1 MLLTRCGVSQTTWT
15 AAFAAVFGLRAC
27 PVCWFRGL
35 TETIFGEESAK
46 ARRLRQPARRV
57 RYPLLPRELSYFLA
71 VESYDVAI
79 IGGGPAGS
87 TAATLLSKA
96 GRRVIVLERDKF
108 PRFHIGESLLP
119 FSMQTFTRLGLQEKL
134 RAGFLE
140 KFGGE
145 IAEAGG
151 EKAAKFYFKDGFG
164 SRTDRSYQV
173 TRSKFDKMLLDHA
186 AESGAEVREETLVE
200 NVDFDRDGAMLSLR
214 RDARSRVLGRA
225 KARLSEN
232 IRARYVVDASGRNS
246 VIGNKFKLK
255 KSYQHLQKLSL
266 FAHYE
271 GLEREEGIDATL
283 TRMVRTLQSWF
294 WVIPLENDRTSIG
307 VVLEAADFKSSGLS
321 AEEFFERAIAEQPL
335 VRNRI
340 GAGRRVSQVYTAAD
354 FSYRS
359 ERLTGDRWLLAG
371 DAAGFIDPV
380 FSSGV
385 FLAVLAG
392 EQAADVL
399 HEVLDHPK
407 RARRLFRHYER
418 LVNRAMD
425 VYLRFVE
432 SWYAGK
438 EFIEVFLTPTE
449 LFQIPPAVNAV
460 LGGNI
465 GNRFAIRWRMELFYL
480 IVRLQRRWTLC
491 PRLSLMPKSDGQTA
505 PLKPASI

>member
-1 MLLTRCGVSQTTWT
+1 MV
-15 AAFAAVFGLRAC
+15 
-27 PVCWFRGL
+27 
-35 TETIFGEESAK
+35 K
-46 ARRLRQPARRV
+46 N
-57 RYPLLPRELSYFLA
+57 
-71 VESYDVAI
+71 YDVAI

-96 GRRVIVLERDKF
+96 GRRVIVLEREKF

-134 RAGFLE
+134 RAHFVE

-151 EKAAKFYFKDGFG
+151 EKAAKFYFKDGFA

-173 TRSKFDKMLLDHA
+173 TRSKFDKMMLDHA
-186 AESGAEVREETLVE
+186 GESGAEICEETS
-200 NVDFDRDGAMLSLR
+200 VDDVTFDDDGVTLRIRDLEQAGAGDPGYKKIGRELS
-214 RDARSRVLGRA
+214 A
-225 KARLSEN
+225 KFL
-232 IRARYVVDASGRNS
+232 IDASGRNS

-255 KSYQHLQKLSL
+255 RSYQHLQKLSL

-271 GLEREEGIDATL
+271 GLEREAGIDATL
-283 TRMVRTLQSWF
+283 TRMVRTLDSWF

-307 VVLEAADFKSSGLS
+307 IVLEAADFKKSGLS

-340 GAGRRVSQVYTAAD
+340 GDGRRVSQVYTAAD

-359 ERLTGDRWLLAG
+359 EKLTGDRWLLAG

-438 EFIEVFLTPTE
+438 EFIEVFLTPTD
-449 LFQIPPAVNAV
+449 LLQIPPAVNAV
-460 LGGNI
+460 LGGNVS
-465 GNRFAIRWRMELFYL
+465 NRFAIRWRMELFYL
-480 IVRLQRRWTLC
+480 IVRLQRKWTLC
-491 PRLSLMPKSDGQTA
+491 PRLSLVPKTNSEA
-505 PLKPASI
+505 AALKPAST

>member
-1 MLLTRCGVSQTTWT
+1 M
-15 AAFAAVFGLRAC
+15 
-27 PVCWFRGL
+27 
-35 TETIFGEESAK
+35 
-46 ARRLRQPARRV
+46 
-57 RYPLLPRELSYFLA
+57 
-71 VESYDVAI
+71 VEDYDVAI

-96 GRRVIVLERDKF
+96 GRRVVVLEREKF

-134 RAGFLE
+134 RAHFVE

-151 EKAAKFYFKDGFG
+151 EKAAKFYFKDGFA

-186 AESGAEVREETLVE
+186 GESGAEICEETF
-200 NVDFDRDGAMLSLR
+200 VDDLSFDDGAVTLFLR
-214 RDARSRVLGRA
+214 RDALPRVRGRSEARRSETMRA
-225 KARLSEN
+225 K
-232 IRARYVVDASGRNS
+232 YVIDASGRNS

-271 GLEREEGIDATL
+271 GLEREAGIDGTL
-283 TRMVRTLQSWF
+283 TRMVRTLDSWF
-294 WVIPLENDRTSIG
+294 WVIPLENNRTSIG
-307 VVLEAADFKSSGLS
+307 IVLEAADFKKSGLS

-340 GAGRRVSQVYTAAD
+340 GDGRRVSQVYTAAD

-359 ERLTGDRWLLAG
+359 QKLVGDRWLLAG

-432 SWYAGK
+432 AWYAGK
-438 EFIEVFLTPTE
+438 EFIEVFLTPTQ

-480 IVRLQRRWTLC
+480 IVRLQRKWTLC
-491 PRLSLMPKSDGQTA
+491 QRLSLVPKNESDSAAVNAA
-505 PLKPASI
+505 PI

>member
-1 MLLTRCGVSQTTWT
+1 V
-15 AAFAAVFGLRAC
+15 V
-27 PVCWFRGL
+27 
-35 TETIFGEESAK
+35 K
-46 ARRLRQPARRV
+46 N
-57 RYPLLPRELSYFLA
+57 
-71 VESYDVAI
+71 YDVAI

-96 GRRVIVLERDKF
+96 GRRVIVLEREKF

-134 RAGFLE
+134 RAHFVE

-151 EKAAKFYFKDGFG
+151 EKAAKFYFKDGFA

-173 TRSKFDKMLLDHA
+173 TRSKFDKMMLDHA
-186 AESGAEVREETLVE
+186 GESGAEICEETS
-200 NVDFDRDGAMLSLR
+200 VDDVTFDDDGVTLRIRDLERAGAGDPSYKKIGRELS
-214 RDARSRVLGRA
+214 A
-225 KARLSEN
+225 KFL
-232 IRARYVVDASGRNS
+232 IDASGRNS
-246 VIGNKFKLK
+246 VVGNKFKLK
-255 KSYQHLQKLSL
+255 RSYQHLQKLSL

-271 GLEREEGIDATL
+271 GLEREAGIDATL
-283 TRMVRTLQSWF
+283 TRMVRTLDSWF

-307 VVLEAADFKSSGLS
+307 IVLEAADFKKSGLS

-340 GAGRRVSQVYTAAD
+340 GDGRRVSQVYTAAD

-359 ERLTGDRWLLAG
+359 EKLTGDRWLLAG

-438 EFIEVFLTPTE
+438 EFIEVFLTPTD
-449 LFQIPPAVNAV
+449 LLQIPPAVNAV
-460 LGGNI
+460 LGGNVS
-465 GNRFAIRWRMELFYL
+465 NRFAIRWRMELFYL
-480 IVRLQRRWTLC
+480 IVRLQRKWTLC
-491 PRLSLMPKSDGQTA
+491 PRLSLVPKTNSEA
-505 PLKPASI
+505 AALKPAST

>member
-1 MLLTRCGVSQTTWT
+1 M
-15 AAFAAVFGLRAC
+15 
-27 PVCWFRGL
+27 
-35 TETIFGEESAK
+35 K
-46 ARRLRQPARRV
+46 N
-57 RYPLLPRELSYFLA
+57 
-71 VESYDVAI
+71 YDVAI

-87 TAATLLSKA
+87 TAAILLSKA
-96 GRRVIVLERDKF
+96 GRRVIVFEREKF

-134 RAGFLE
+134 RANFVE

-151 EKAAKFYFKDGFG
+151 EKAAKFYFKDGFA

-173 TRSKFDKMLLDHA
+173 TRSKFDKLLLDHA
-186 AESGAEVREETLVE
+186 AESGAEVCEETLVDDVTF
-200 NVDFDRDGAMLSLR
+200 NQDGVTLLIQPSETIN
-214 RDARSRVLGRA
+214 A
-225 KARLSEN
+225 KYL
-232 IRARYVVDASGRNS
+232 IDASGRNS

-255 KSYQHLQKLSL
+255 KNYQHLQKLSL

-271 GLEREEGIDATL
+271 GLKRETGIDGTL
-283 TRMVRTLQSWF
+283 TRMVRSLDSWF

-307 VVLEAADFKSSGLS
+307 VVLEAADFKKAGLS
-321 AEEFFERAIAEQPL
+321 AERFFERAIAEQPL

-340 GAGRRVSQVYTAAD
+340 GQGRRVSQVYTAAD

-359 ERLTGDRWLLAG
+359 EKLTGERWLLAG

-399 HEVLDHPK
+399 DEVLDHPK
-407 RARRLFRHYER
+407 RTRRLFRHYER

-432 SWYAGK
+432 SWYSGK

-460 LGGNI
+460 LGGNV

-480 IVRLQRRWTLC
+480 IVRMQRKWTLC
-491 PRLSLMPKSDGQTA
+491 PRLSLVPKTSGEA
-505 PLKPASI
+505 AALKPASI

>member
-1 MLLTRCGVSQTTWT
+1 M
-15 AAFAAVFGLRAC
+15 
-27 PVCWFRGL
+27 
-35 TETIFGEESAK
+35 EK
-46 ARRLRQPARRV
+46 
-57 RYPLLPRELSYFLA
+57 
-71 VESYDVAI
+71 YDVAI

-87 TAATLLSKA
+87 TAATLLGKA
-96 GRRVIVLERDKF
+96 GRRVIVLEREKF

-134 RAGFLE
+134 RAHFVE

-151 EKAAKFYFKDGFG
+151 EKAAKFYFKDGFA

-186 AESGAEVREETLVE
+186 GESGAEICEETS
-200 NVDFDRDGAMLSLR
+200 VDEVTFDDDGVTLR
-214 RDARSRVLGRA
+214 VCGPEPAGVTDPRYKKIRRELRA
-225 KARLSEN
+225 K
-232 IRARYVVDASGRNS
+232 YVIDASGRNS

-271 GLEREEGIDATL
+271 GVEREAGIDGTL
-283 TRMVRTLQSWF
+283 TRMVRTLGSWF
-294 WVIPLENDRTSIG
+294 WVIPLEDDRTSIG
-307 VVLEAADFKSSGLS
+307 VVLEAADFKKSGLS

-335 VRNRI
+335 MRNRI
-340 GAGRRVSQVYTAAD
+340 GDGRRVSQVYTAAD

-359 ERLTGDRWLLAG
+359 EKLTGNCWLLAG

-438 EFIEVFLTPTE
+438 EFIEVFLTPTQ

-460 LGGNI
+460 LGGNL

-480 IVRLQRRWTLC
+480 IVRLQKKWTLC
-491 PRLSLMPKSDGQTA
+491 QRLSCVPKTKGEEAT
-505 PLKPASI
+505 LKPASI

>member
-1 MLLTRCGVSQTTWT
+1 
-15 AAFAAVFGLRAC
+15 
-27 PVCWFRGL
+27 
-35 TETIFGEESAK
+35 
-46 ARRLRQPARRV
+46 
-57 RYPLLPRELSYFLA
+57 LLPRELGYFLA
-71 VESYDVAI
+71 VENYDVAI

-96 GRRVIVLERDKF
+96 GRRVVVLERDKF

-186 AESGAEVREETLVE
+186 AESGAEVREETAVE
-200 NVDFDRDGAMLSLR
+200 NVDFDRDGAMLYLR
-214 RDARSRVLGRA
+214 GNAPPRVIGGAKVRA
-225 KARLSEN
+225 SETV
-232 IRARYVVDASGRNS
+232 RARYVVDASGRNS
-246 VIGNKFKLK
+246 VIANKFKLK

-294 WVIPLENDRTSIG
+294 WIIPLENDRTSIG
-307 VVLEAADFKSSGLS
+307 IVVEAADFKNSGLS

-340 GAGRRVSQVYTAAD
+340 GAGQRVSQVYTAAD

-359 ERLTGDRWLLAG
+359 ERLSGDRWLLAG

-399 HEVLDHPK
+399 HEVLAHPK
-407 RARRLFRHYER
+407 RGRRLFHHYER

-465 GNRFAIRWRMELFYL
+465 GNRFAIRWRMEIFYL

-491 PRLSLMPKSDGQTA
+491 PRLSLMPKSNGRTA

>member
-1 MLLTRCGVSQTTWT
+1 V
-15 AAFAAVFGLRAC
+15 V
-27 PVCWFRGL
+27 
-35 TETIFGEESAK
+35 K
-46 ARRLRQPARRV
+46 N
-57 RYPLLPRELSYFLA
+57 
-71 VESYDVAI
+71 YDVAI

-96 GRRVIVLERDKF
+96 GRRVIVLEREKF

-134 RAGFLE
+134 RAHFVE

-151 EKAAKFYFKDGFG
+151 EKAAKFYFKDGFA

-173 TRSKFDKMLLDHA
+173 TRSKFDKMMLDHA
-186 AESGAEVREETLVE
+186 GESGAEICEETS
-200 NVDFDRDGAMLSLR
+200 VDDVTFDDEGVTLRIRDLERAGAA
-214 RDARSRVLGRA
+214 DLGYKKIGRELRA
-225 KARLSEN
+225 KFL
-232 IRARYVVDASGRNS
+232 IDASGRNS

-255 KSYQHLQKLSL
+255 RSYQHLQKLSL

-271 GLEREEGIDATL
+271 GLEREAGIDATL
-283 TRMVRTLQSWF
+283 TRMVRTLDSWF

-307 VVLEAADFKSSGLS
+307 IVLEAADFKKSGLS

-340 GAGRRVSQVYTAAD
+340 GDGRRVSQVYTAAD

-359 ERLTGDRWLLAG
+359 KKLTGDRWLLAG

-399 HEVLDHPK
+399 HEVLDCPK

-438 EFIEVFLTPTE
+438 EFIEVFLTPTD
-449 LFQIPPAVNAV
+449 LLQIPPAVNAV
-460 LGGNI
+460 LGGNVS
-465 GNRFAIRWRMELFYL
+465 NRFAIRWRMELFYL
-480 IVRLQRRWTLC
+480 IVRLQRKWTLC
-491 PRLSLMPKSDGQTA
+491 PRLSLVPKTNSEA
-505 PLKPASI
+505 AALKSASI

>member
-1 MLLTRCGVSQTTWT
+1 
-15 AAFAAVFGLRAC
+15 
-27 PVCWFRGL
+27 
-35 TETIFGEESAK
+35 
-46 ARRLRQPARRV
+46 
-57 RYPLLPRELSYFLA
+57 
-71 VESYDVAI
+71 VENYDVAI

-96 GRRVIVLERDKF
+96 GRRVIVLEREKF

-134 RAGFLE
+134 RAHFVE

-151 EKAAKFYFKDGFG
+151 EKAAKFYFKDGFR

-186 AESGAEVREETLVE
+186 GESGAEICEETC
-200 NVDFDRDGAMLSLR
+200 VDDVAFDDDGVTLFLR
-214 RDARSRVLGRA
+214 P
-225 KARLSEN
+225 SEN
-232 IRARYVVDASGRNS
+232 IRAKYLIDASGRNS

-255 KSYQHLQKLSL
+255 KNYQHLQKLSL

-271 GLEREEGIDATL
+271 GLERETGIDGTL
-283 TRMVRTLQSWF
+283 TRMVRTLDSWF
-294 WVIPLENDRTSIG
+294 WVIPLENNRTSIG
-307 VVLEAADFKSSGLS
+307 IVLEAADFKKSGLS
-321 AEEFFERAIAEQPL
+321 AEQFFERAIAEQPL

-340 GAGRRVSQVYTAAD
+340 GDGRRISQVYTAAD

-359 ERLTGDRWLLAG
+359 QKLTGDRWLLAG

-418 LVNRAMD
+418 LINRAMD

-438 EFIEVFLTPTE
+438 EFVEVFLTPTQ

-460 LGGNI
+460 LAGNI

-480 IVRLQRRWTLC
+480 IVRLQRKWTLC
-491 PRLSLMPKSDGQTA
+491 PRLSLVPKTDGEA
-505 PLKPASI
+505 AALKPASI

>member
-1 MLLTRCGVSQTTWT
+1 M
-15 AAFAAVFGLRAC
+15 
-27 PVCWFRGL
+27 
-35 TETIFGEESAK
+35 EKYE
-46 ARRLRQPARRV
+46 
-57 RYPLLPRELSYFLA
+57 
-71 VESYDVAI
+71 VAI

-87 TAATLLSKA
+87 TAATLLGKA
-96 GRRVIVLERDKF
+96 GRRVIVLEREKF

-134 RAGFLE
+134 RAHFVE

-145 IAEAGG
+145 IADAGG
-151 EKAAKFYFKDGFG
+151 EKAAKFYFKDGFA

-186 AESGAEVREETLVE
+186 GESGAEICEETS
-200 NVDFDRDGAMLSLR
+200 VDDVTFDDDGVTLR
-214 RDARSRVLGRA
+214 IRGPESNGVSDSGYKKVGRELRA
-225 KARLSEN
+225 KYL
-232 IRARYVVDASGRNS
+232 IDASGRNS

-271 GLEREEGIDATL
+271 GVERESGIDGTL
-283 TRMVRTLQSWF
+283 TRMVRTLDSWF

-307 VVLEAADFKSSGLS
+307 VVLDSADFKKSGLS
-321 AEEFFERAIAEQPL
+321 AENFFERAIAEQPL
-335 VRNRI
+335 MRNRI
-340 GAGRRVSQVYTAAD
+340 GDGRRVSQVYTAAD

-359 ERLTGDRWLLAG
+359 ERLTGNRWLLAG

-407 RARRLFRHYER
+407 RTRRLFRHYEG

-438 EFIEVFLTPTE
+438 EFIEVFLTPTQ

-460 LGGNI
+460 LGGNV
-465 GNRFAIRWRMELFYL
+465 GNRFAIRWRMEIFYL
-480 IVRLQRRWTLC
+480 IVRLQRKWTLC
-491 PRLSLMPKSDGQTA
+491 QRLSCLPKTNGEEAT
-505 PLKPASI
+505 LKTASI

>member
-1 MLLTRCGVSQTTWT
+1 M
-15 AAFAAVFGLRAC
+15 
-27 PVCWFRGL
+27 
-35 TETIFGEESAK
+35 
-46 ARRLRQPARRV
+46 
-57 RYPLLPRELSYFLA
+57 RYPLLPRELGYFLA

-214 RDARSRVLGRA
+214 KDARSRIPGRA
-225 KARLSEN
+225 EARLSEN

-307 VVLEAADFKSSGLS
+307 IVLEAADFKSSGLS

-432 SWYAGK
+432 SWYGGK